1 VISTGNPFSFLVL
14 FIAIVGVAIL
24 IFRVVKARPGGPE
37 DSLRRTALGETTLFE
52 GPVWVQA
59 VKVPMGMGLTGGD
72 LSRWTVVVRSGSIQL
87 TSQFVG
93 NFGPNSKNQLLLR
106 SADVSMGMTRIGQ
119 RDCIAL
125 NGTSVN
131 QLVEVYVSADGENQT
146 LWSALSGAGV
156 QTAPA

>member
-14 FIAIVGVAIL
+14 FIAIAGVVIL
-24 IFRVVKARPGGPE
+24 IFRVVKARPEGPE
-37 DSLRRTALGETTLFE
+37 ESLRRTAVGETTLFE

-59 VKVPMGMGLTGGD
+59 VKVPMRMGLTGGD
-72 LSRWTVVVRSGSIQL
+72 LNRWTLVVRSGSIQL

-93 NFGPNSKNQLLLR
+93 NFGPNSKNPLFLR
-106 SADVSMGMTRIGQ
+106 SEDVSMGMTRIGQ

-125 NGTSVN
+125 NGISVN
-131 QLVEVYVSADGENQT
+131 QPVEVYVSAEGQNQT

-156 QTAPA
+156 QTVPA

>member
-1 VISTGNPFSFLVL
+1 VISTGNPFSFVVL
-14 FIAIVGVAIL
+14 IIAIAGVAML

-37 DSLRRTALGETTLFE
+37 GSLRRTALGETTLFE

-59 VKVPMGMGLTGGD
+59 VKVPMRMGLTGGD
-72 LSRWTVVVRSGSIQL
+72 LSRWTLVVRSGSIQL

-93 NFGPNSKNQLLLR
+93 NFGPKFKNQLFLR
-106 SADVSMGMTRIGQ
+106 SADVCMGMTRIGQ

-125 NGTSVN
+125 NGISVN
-131 QLVEVYVSADGENQT
+131 QPVEVYVSADGQNQA
-146 LWSALSGAGV
+146 LRSALSRAGV

>member
-14 FIAIVGVAIL
+14 IIAIAGVAML

-37 DSLRRTALGETTLFE
+37 GSLRRTALVETTLFE
-52 GPVWVQA
+52 GPVWVHT
-59 VKVPMGMGLTGGD
+59 VKVPMRMGLTGGD
-72 LSRWTVVVRSGSIQL
+72 LSRWTLVVRSGSIQL

-93 NFGPNSKNQLLLR
+93 NFGPNSKNQLFLR

-125 NGTSVN
+125 NGISVN
-131 QLVEVYVSADGENQT
+131 QPVEVYVSADGQNQA
-146 LWSALSGAGV
+146 LRSALSRAGV